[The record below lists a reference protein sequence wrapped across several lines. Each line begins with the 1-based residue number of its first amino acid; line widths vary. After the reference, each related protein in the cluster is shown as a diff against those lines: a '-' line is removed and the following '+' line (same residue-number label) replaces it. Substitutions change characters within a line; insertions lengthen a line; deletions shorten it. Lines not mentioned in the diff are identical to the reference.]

1 MTLCHSSFTGSKYK
15 VPIIPL
21 SPPEKNILMGTHRS
35 GLPAAAGASVGV
47 GGLLRP
53 LPRTGEGR
61 SRRPASAAAGGQ
73 AELGSDPGTAAGSSV

>member
-53 LPRTGEGR
+53 LPAQVRGEAGV
-61 SRRPASAAAGGQ
+61 SASAAAGGQ